1 MKINS
6 QFIIYLISITVITSC
21 SKIDVISPV
30 NFQKQLLSGTGTYQ
44 NSKHTWQLD
53 STRINGVN
61 LALTPSEK
69 NFKKTFSYDGSYSDT
84 DNNTGVWEINTLNK
98 LKETLLNSMSTIQDS
113 TTYDIVSVNSVQ
125 LNLSKKLLNGQ
136 TAIYSFKIVN

>member
-1 MKINS
+1 MLEIVLSILDSFIQENYLNKMKINS
-6 QFIIYLISITVITSC
+6 QFIIYLISFTVITSC

-69 NFKKTFSYDGSYSDT
+69 NFKKTTNFLLEIGTNGSMVY
-84 DNNTGVWEINTLNK
+84 IYH
-98 LKETLLNSMSTIQDS
+98 LKSPI
-113 TTYDIVSVNSVQ
+113 
-125 LNLSKKLLNGQ
+125 
-136 TAIYSFKIVN
+136 F

>member
-69 NFKKTFSYDGSYSDT
+69 NYKKTFSYDGSYSDT

>member
-1 MKINS
+1 MKINL
-6 QFIIYLISITVITSC
+6 QYIIYLIIVVVITSC
-21 SKIDVISPV
+21 SKLEVISPV
-30 NFQKQLLSGTGTYQ
+30 DFQKQLLSGTGTYQ

-69 NFKKTFSYDGSYSDT
+69 NYKKTFSYDGSYSDT
-84 DNNTGVWEINTLNK
+84 DNHTGAWEINTLNK
-98 LKETLLNSMSTIQDS
+98 LKQTILFNMSNNQDS